1 MRIIY
6 GGGKYAIL
14 GFDAFQLQLHSPPP
28 PLPAT
33 SNLNLGANGPRR
45 QKGRCKRSIVE
56 IFHHYSFEQYTAFLY
71 PLPINYPRCQHNI
84 VRLEQLFFS
93 YKNPFRDQDWV
104 VEKKRCLIL
113 NHPSFSVLNYK
124 WSLFLEEKKYRR
136 NTFFCRLLCSIPCSA
151 RMELN

>member
-6 GGGKYAIL
+6 GEGKYAIL
-14 GFDAFQLQLHSPPP
+14 GFDAFQLQLH

-56 IFHHYSFEQYTAFLY
+56 IFHHYSFEPYTAFLY
-71 PLPINYPRCQHNI
+71 PLPINYPRCQRNI

-113 NHPSFSVLNYK
+113 NNHSSSVLNYK
-124 WSLFLEEKKYRR
+124 WSLFLEKKI
-136 NTFFCRLLCSIPCSA
+136 LK
-151 RMELN
+151 